1 MSDPESSSYRSLMV
15 AAAIMAVAGWL
26 GLVLLLSTTLPTV
39 GPRWLFFFL
48 WTLAVT
54 GTALPFVWV
63 LHRRFDPAPVS
74 GGVLLRQSSL
84 VGLLAGICMWLQVN
98 RTLTLPLAL
107 LLAIGMAGVEWLVR
121 AVERSTWRAD
131 R

>member
-1 MSDPESSSYRSLMV
+1 MSDPGSSSYRSLMV
-15 AAAIMAVAGWL
+15 AGAVLASAGWL
-26 GLVLLLSTTLPTV
+26 GLILLLNTTLPTV

-63 LHRRFDPAPVS
+63 LHRRFDPSPVS
-74 GGVLLRQSSL
+74 GRVLLRQSLL
-84 VGLLAGICMWLQVN
+84 VGLLAGTCMWLQIN
-98 RTLTLPLAL
+98 RTLTLPLVL
-107 LLAIGMAGVEWLVR
+107 LLTIGLGGVESLVR
-121 AVERSTWRAD
+121 AVERSTWRAN

>member
-1 MSDPESSSYRSLMV
+1 MSDPGSSSYRSLMV
-15 AAAIMAVAGWL
+15 AAAVLASAGWL
-26 GLVLLLSTTLPTV
+26 GLILLLNTTLPTV

-63 LHRRFDPAPVS
+63 LHRRFDPTPVS
-74 GGVLLRQSSL
+74 GRVLLRQSLL
-84 VGLLAGICMWLQVN
+84 VGLLAGTCMWLQIN
-98 RTLTLPLAL
+98 RTLTLPLVL
-107 LLAIGMAGVEWLVR
+107 LLAIGLGGVESLVR
-121 AVERSTWRAD
+121 AVERSTWRAN